1 MNFNSTVAW
10 KAALNTNEISN
21 GKKMKKEEERR
32 RKKVE
37 HKTKESNESSLS
49 LC

>member
-32 RKKVE
+32 RKKK
-37 HKTKESNESSLS
+37 KTGRTQNKRIE
-49 LC
+49 